1 MRKYHF
7 KYIFKGFIIF
17 VITISS
23 CKCKIRFP
31 EESYPEW
38 NRCKILLPKDI
49 HTGKIVVLPDKIS
62 RDSISE
68 EFETFKLLKRNNDFS
83 YGYPFPIYI
92 KYNQPINGYDV
103 YITWEA
109 RSEMGWYFPYGN
121 QALLTF
127 VNDTSYFFVLNE
139 SFYINNFDEIMTR
152 TYGAIGETCGF
163 YPDLQQL
170 IFYMDY
176 NKNPNPKDSLD
187 YDAPFFFSDID
198 FDGKQEL
205 VITSSK
211 TGQRGTNEYKIYK
224 YESYSYWQM
233 TKRPYTLFDGFTR
246 FDYEHKKVIFESHGG
261 ADFYYEDI
269 YKYCDDPHTWYHL
282 IFEKQ
287 LHYNYYTDSMELV
300 EPPIF
305 E

>member
-17 VITISS
+17 VITISL
-23 CKCKIRFP
+23 CKCKILFP
-31 EESYPEW
+31 EESYLEW

-49 HTGKIVVLPDKIS
+49 HTGKIIVLPEKNS
-62 RDSISE
+62 GDSILEKFRIFE
-68 EFETFKLLKRNNDFS
+68 E
-83 YGYPFPIYI
+83 PVYI
-92 KYNQPINGYDV
+92 TYNQPINGYDV
-103 YITWEA
+103 YITCDARWEWSDLA
-109 RSEMGWYFPYGN
+109 YGN

-127 VNDTSYFFVLNE
+127 VNDTSRFFVLNE
-139 SFYINNFDEIMTR
+139 SFYINDFDKIMDR
-152 TYGAIGETCGF
+152 TYEAMREIPHIPLGI
-163 YPDLQQL
+163 QQL

-176 NKNPNPKDSLD
+176 HKNPTPKDSLD
-187 YDAPFFFSDID
+187 YNAPFFFSDVD
-198 FDGKQEL
+198 FDGEQEL
-205 VITSSK
+205 VITSHK
-211 TGQRGTNEYKIYK
+211 TGQRGTNTYKIYK
-224 YESYSYWQM
+224 YESYSCWQM
-233 TKRPYTLFDGFTR
+233 TKRPYTDFDGFTR

-261 ADFYYEDI
+261 SDLYYEDI

-282 IFEKQ
+282 IFEKE